1 MICTSMI
8 QAFDQYK
15 QVVVDA
21 TVEVCLFSLVGAD
34 SCVGDSGGPVVLAD
48 ESEDPSKDII
58 VGITS
63 WGPNKECDGSSN
75 SPGVYTKVS
84 AFLDWI
90 QVQMDSIQMEVPNGQ
105 QVGGSM
111 PISTSIGLQT
121 PPITPTGP
129 LTPPPVPGSP
139 QEKVRSPRFP
149 NGQTPAAVPEQC
161 QLPAERGPCE
171 GNILSYYYDV
181 GQGVCTSFMW
191 GGCGGNANNFVEK
204 VDCEEAC
211 LGTR

>member
-121 PPITPTGP
+121 LPITPT
-129 LTPPPVPGSP
+129 
-139 QEKVRSPRFP
+139 
-149 NGQTPAAVPEQC
+149 EQC